1 MARYFLNLHER
12 GTVLVDED
20 GVDRPGLEAA
30 RTEALR
36 TVRAIM
42 SSDVNEGHLCLSG
55 SVEVMDDA
63 GQTVATVPFKD
74 AIMITGV

>member
-12 GTVLVDED
+12 GTVLVDEE
-20 GVDRPGLEAA
+20 GVDRPGLESA

-42 SSDVNEGHLCLSG
+42 SADVNEGHLCLSG
-55 SVEVMDDA
+55 AVEVTDDA